1 MKNISKKYF
10 VIIFILS
17 TVLVSNSL
25 AQHQHNSDS
34 IKTDTKKMECCK
46 KMGNS
51 NHEMKSEK
59 TEMKEQNKID
69 LQMIDKNKDGKVY
82 QCPMCSDR
90 LADEPGKCSECG
102 MDLKEVSIEV
112 AQKVLDKNGHQM
124 IENRKKDGNKM
135 DHSKMMNNDMKD
147 ADHDKMD
154 VKKDNKVREGEI
166 DLKGI
171 DKNSDGKVY
180 QDMMDWNVIS
190 DEAGE
195 CPLCGMELKEV
206 TLDKAKENLIKHGY
220 KVKN

>member
-1 MKNISKKYF
+1 
-10 VIIFILS
+10 
-17 TVLVSNSL
+17 
-25 AQHQHNSDS
+25 
-34 IKTDTKKMECCK
+34 
-46 KMGNS
+46 
-51 NHEMKSEK
+51 
-59 TEMKEQNKID
+59 
-69 LQMIDKNKDGKVY
+69 
-82 QCPMCSDR
+82 
-90 LADEPGKCSECG
+90 